1 MEEDN
6 NNRLAVEKQSAQASF
21 CKFNCDSGSD
31 ADTDSNSREE
41 EEEDRGR
48 EGGRVCGR

>member
-21 CKFNCDSGSD
+21 CKFNCDSD

-48 EGGRVCGR
+48 EGG